1 MSPFYNDCL
10 TVNSRVNPAD
20 VLERILA
27 PDFISYGQPN
37 KTKQQLIG
45 QVQFFWKLI
54 PDLKWEIQELLVEGN
69 TVIVR
74 SLATGSPRGDFMGL
88 TGLDGSKSFRVTT
101 IDIHTVEDG
110 RVKSVHHLEDWG
122 TAINQLKANGYVASA
137 DDNVNLGVH
146 RHRELS
152 SEER

>member
-1 MSPFYNDCL
+1 MEP
-10 TVNSRVNPAD
+10 
-20 VLERILA
+20 
-27 PDFISYGQPN
+27 QN
-37 KTKQQLIG
+37 KSKQALIG
-45 QVQFFWKLI
+45 QVQFFWKLV
-54 PDLKWEIQELLVEGN
+54 PDLKWEIQEMLVEGN

-110 RVKSVHHLEDWG
+110 RIKVVNHLEDWG
-122 TAINQLKANGYVASA
+122 TAINQLRGNGYVASP
-137 DDNVNLGVH
+137 DDNVNVGVH
-146 RHRELS
+146 HRRELS